1 MHTATIDM
9 SSAASDD
16 SDWAI
21 EVTDS
26 DLITIDDPFED
37 DDDSPTVRQEIPSF
51 LRTH

>member
-16 SDWAI
+16 SEWSI

-26 DLITIDDPFED
+26 DLMIIEDAMD
-37 DDDSPTVRQEIPSF
+37 DDDDAPTIRQEIPSF
-51 LRTH
+51 LRNH

>member
-1 MHTATIDM
+1 MYTATIDM

-21 EVTDS
+21 EVTES
-26 DLITIDDPFED
+26 DLIVVDDSIDAD
-37 DDDSPTVRQEIPSF
+37 DDAPTVRQEIPSF